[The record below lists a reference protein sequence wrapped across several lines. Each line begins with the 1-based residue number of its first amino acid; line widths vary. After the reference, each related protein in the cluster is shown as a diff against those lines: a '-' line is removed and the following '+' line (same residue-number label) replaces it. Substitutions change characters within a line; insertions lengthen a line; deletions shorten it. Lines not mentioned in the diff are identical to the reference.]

1 MELQET
7 LSGSQSGGTVANKEA
22 EMETTLY
29 TLTEDYKK
37 IMEMAMDP
45 EADEEA
51 VQGTMDMIQDELS
64 DKVDGYGKV
73 IRSMEAQ
80 SAAVDAEIKRLQERK
95 KAIDNGCSRVKSRLQ
110 AALESLPERK
120 AAGTLFKFW
129 IQKSPKAVKYTT
141 SDLTKIPEEFIVN
154 EPKINTARVK
164 EALTNGFELPF
175 AHFEQGETLRMK

>member
-1 MELQET
+1 
-7 LSGSQSGGTVANKEA
+7 
-22 EMETTLY
+22 METTLY
-29 TLTEDYKK
+29 TLTEDYQK

-51 VQGTMDMIQDELS
+51 VQGTMDMIKDELG

-80 SAAVDAEIKRLQERK
+80 SAAVDAEIKRLQDRK
-95 KAIDNGCSRVKSRLQ
+95 RVIDNGVGRLKDRLQ
-110 AALESLPERK
+110 AALEVLPEKK
-120 AAGTLFKFW
+120 AAGMLFKFW

-141 SDLTKIPEEFIVN
+141 KDPAQIPEEFIVN
-154 EPKINTARVK
+154 EPKINTAKVK

-175 AHFEQGETLRMK
+175 AHFEQGETLRMR

>member
-1 MELQET
+1 
-7 LSGSQSGGTVANKEA
+7 
-22 EMETTLY
+22 METTLY

-95 KAIDNGCSRVKSRLQ
+95 KAIDNG
-110 AALESLPERK
+110 
-120 AAGTLFKFW
+120 
-129 IQKSPKAVKYTT
+129 
-141 SDLTKIPEEFIVN
+141 
-154 EPKINTARVK
+154 
-164 EALTNGFELPF
+164 
-175 AHFEQGETLRMK
+175 